1 MGGAKEDRMRTH
13 RAGVALCLLLAL
25 AAGAGCAMGMSNTMD
40 SWMGHHFSEV
50 VGSWGPP
57 QQIMDIGEGNRL
69 FIWIED
75 RSYTTPG
82 TTTTTQTGNATMA
95 GNTAYGQGQTTTTYT
110 PPQTTPMQATRTF
123 WVNSEGIIYRWAWK
137 GL

>member
-1 MGGAKEDRMRTH
+1 MRSLRTLV
-13 RAGVALCLLLAL
+13 RASLLLAL
-25 AAGAGCAMGMSNTMD
+25 AAGTGCAMGMNSTMD
-40 SWMGHHFSEV
+40 SWMGHHFSDV

-57 QQIMDIGEGNRL
+57 QQVMDIGEGNRL

-75 RSYTTPG
+75 RSQTTPG

-110 PPQTTPMQATRTF
+110 PPTTSSYQATRTF